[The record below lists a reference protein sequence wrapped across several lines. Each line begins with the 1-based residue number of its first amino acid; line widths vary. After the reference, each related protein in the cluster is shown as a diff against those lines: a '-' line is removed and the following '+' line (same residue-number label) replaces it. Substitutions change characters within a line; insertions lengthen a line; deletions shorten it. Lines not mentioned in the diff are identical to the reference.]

1 MMGLRQPSLSFAE
14 NAFYAGAKSQDVIL
28 SADVPGW
35 HSSTT
40 RQRRLSINKLISGK
54 HLLIAFSGSRC
65 FLRASDRERHFLA
78 YFFFAVEKEVSRQKG
93 EKTQFR

>member
-1 MMGLRQPSLSFAE
+1 MCLDGTPARPGNE
-14 NAFYAGAKSQDVIL
+14 DYAV
-28 SADVPGW
+28 
-35 HSSTT
+35 
-40 RQRRLSINKLISGK
+40 NKLLQTQVPSHSIFGNP
-54 HLLIAFSGSRC
+54 R